1 MRCSRITIAPYT
13 TWSNMSDD
21 YIKLTESEIEFLK
34 YKFNT
39 EDPDEAVDLFVEIL
53 VLEGSNPMDMKLHI
67 EKMMKRYQC

>member
-1 MRCSRITIAPYT
+1 MA
-13 TWSNMSDD
+13 DD